1 MTLTVETIGA
11 EGQPLCILDDFVPRP
26 DALRAAAE
34 EAAFELARNHYPGV
48 RAALP
53 AAYLESRSEEHTSEL
68 QSLMRIS
75 YAVFCLKKNKT
86 IPHISNVHPEHTLCN
101 PLLTTSTQ
109 ERQIYYTAMTQYS

>member
-53 AAYLESRSEEHTSEL
+53 AAYLESQLPIIAAAARL
-68 QSLMRIS
+68 
-75 YAVFCLKKNKT
+75 VFGVAGEVRLIDASFSIVATPAEALSVVQRGRK
-86 IPHISNVHPEHTLCN
+86 
-101 PLLTTSTQ
+101 ST
-109 ERQIYYTAMTQYS
+109 RLNYSH